1 MFLGHAIPAVA
12 LIAPPVG
19 FSMRGAYAG
28 LYKTAAYAIFG
39 EGSKPKSVT
48 TNLRQVAVDPASV
61 SGTKKHHGNDDDN
74 EEDSVMISTRYDS
87 EDSEDSEEWHGNVMS
102 EDERRV

>member
-1 MFLGHAIPAVA
+1 M
-12 LIAPPVG
+12 
-19 FSMRGAYAG
+19 
-28 LYKTAAYAIFG
+28 
-39 EGSKPKSVT
+39 
-48 TNLRQVAVDPASV
+48 DPASV

-74 EEDSVMISTRYDS
+74 EEDSAMISTRYDS